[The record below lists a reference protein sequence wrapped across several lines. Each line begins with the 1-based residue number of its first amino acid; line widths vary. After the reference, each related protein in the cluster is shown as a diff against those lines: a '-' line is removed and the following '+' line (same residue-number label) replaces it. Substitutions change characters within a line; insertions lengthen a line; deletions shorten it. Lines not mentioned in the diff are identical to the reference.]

1 MSKSIALP
9 ALTASIPAFYHFLAP
24 KASTVQGLFLPVGY
38 GYVVSCVVSAIWV
51 TFLMRVKVGSAR
63 KAAQVPYP
71 YLYADKA
78 VAEKN
83 REAHLFN
90 CAQRVHQNTLEDLTS
105 FAFLTLFNG
114 LFFPKLTAIVSATW
128 VISRIPYAIGY
139 YSGTPSKR
147 AFGAIFSGLSF
158 LALLV
163 TATYASFTI
172 LGVAPISNTAL

>member
-51 TFLMRVKVGSAR
+51 TFLMGVKAGSAR
-63 KAAQVPYP
+63 KAAQIPYP
-71 YLYADKA
+71 YLYAEKA

-90 CAQRVHQNTLEDLTS
+90 CAQRVHQNTLENLTG

-114 LFFPKLTAIVSATW
+114 LFFPKVTAIISATW

-139 YSGTPSKR
+139 YSGTPSNR
-147 AFGAIFSGLSF
+147 AAGAILSGLSF

-163 TATYASFTI
+163 TATYACFGI
-172 LGVAPISNTAL
+172 LGNAPIGNAVL